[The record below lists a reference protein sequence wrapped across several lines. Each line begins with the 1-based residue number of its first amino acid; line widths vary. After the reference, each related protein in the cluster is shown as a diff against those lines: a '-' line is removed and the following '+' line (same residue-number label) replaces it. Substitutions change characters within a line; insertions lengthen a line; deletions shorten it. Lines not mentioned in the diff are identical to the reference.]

1 MIFAGLPKEDDRDN
15 LVAYL
20 AQFDADGKKK

>member
-1 MIFAGLPKEDDRDN
+1 MIFSGLSKDTDRDN

-20 AQFDADGKKK
+20 AEFGSDGKKK

>member
-1 MIFAGLPKEDDRDN
+1 MIFSGLSKESDRDN

-20 AQFDADGKKK
+20 AEFGPDGKKK